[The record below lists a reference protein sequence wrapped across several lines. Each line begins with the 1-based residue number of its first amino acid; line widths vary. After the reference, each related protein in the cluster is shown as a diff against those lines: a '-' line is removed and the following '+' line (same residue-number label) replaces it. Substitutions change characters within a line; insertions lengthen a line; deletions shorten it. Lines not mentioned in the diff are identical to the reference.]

1 MPSGGFKVNSVN
13 YAILHYIIVRNQ
25 IETKSMTTEEHK
37 YLADTIKNTH
47 ATLREETQKYGP
59 EIAWNRHISR
69 KDVLQR
75 YAFSMQKLATT
86 YWMESDLITESS
98 TYSRIEW
105 IKFQC
110 KEYFLNGGMQKYD
123 TREQDIKLKIDTD
136 IIEAA
141 VATSCNTDEH
151 KKTQP
156 SECFDDDFYKL
167 EQKILL
173 LDVGSCYNPFQGLD
187 MFEVTAIDLNGIPHR
202 VSCCDFLNVQIGK
215 EKLFSNDKQEI
226 LQLPENCFHVVV
238 FSLFLEY
245 LPCPKQRYICCKKAY
260 ELLQAGGILFIISP
274 DSKHVGANAKI
285 MKSWKYVL
293 SKLGFMRIKYEKL
306 RHIHCIIF
314 RKCRFKD
321 VAVRWANLQKLSQ
334 NDLYSHD
341 TSIYIPQ
348 DFRNVCNKIE
358 EQDKKEYDKNEVMS
372 MFNELPFE

>member
-1 MPSGGFKVNSVN
+1 MFEANDINVKFPV
-13 YAILHYIIVRNQ
+13 
-25 IETKSMTTEEHK
+25 TTEEHK

-69 KDVLQR
+69 KDVLQK

-86 YWMESDLITESS
+86 YWMESDLITKSS

-110 KEYFLNGGMQKYD
+110 KEYFLNGGRQKYD
-123 TREQDIKLKIDTD
+123 TREQDIKLKIDTN
-136 IIEAA
+136 IVETEG
-141 VATSCNTDEH
+141 ATNCNTGEY
-151 KKTQP
+151 KENQP
-156 SECFDDDFYKL
+156 SESFDNDFPKL
-167 EQKILL
+167 GQKILL

-187 MFEVTAIDLNGIPHR
+187 MFEVTAIDLNGIPDR
-202 VSCCDFLNVQIGK
+202 VLCCDFLNVQIGK

-245 LPCPKQRYICCKKAY
+245 LPCPEQRYICCKKAY

-321 VAVRWANLQKLSQ
+321 VAARWANLQKLSQ

-348 DFRNVCNKIE
+348 DFRNECNKIE
-358 EQDKKEYDKNEVMS
+358 EQDKKEYDNNEVMS